1 MSEAGA
7 AGPPAAPPG
16 GIPRLRPTRA
26 HSWRPRPRPGQ
37 RSARPL
43 GLLGPQ
49 DGQGRAGRHP
59 EGPAGGCG
67 GGSSPSIRVSPP
79 RGGSAAAAAATAPCA
94 AAGELRGRAAPRRV
108 GRTRSRTGPP
118 ESAEMSPFE
127 NKGLI
132 LGIMAGTAGI
142 SLMLIWYRKIRKP
155 GAAVHIPAFLDVG
168 NRLNSAGLQNEAPNE
183 QEAVMV
189 LHGRQLQI
197 LEKLNGLL
205 VSVDELKREVKFL
218 KEAIPKLEEL
228 VRNELQGKGDV
239 QRVSPSH
246 RATKRRKAETASG
259 ATETTSSEEAESEGG
274 YLTAHTDSEGD
285 SEEEKGCMKS
295 PNAIVKSEEEELFD
309 LLQQVDN
316 LHKGSEDDKKEGFRL
331 LLEKDDEYENC
342 VDFLWR
348 LARAYGDLFEMT
360 TDAEEKRKYVADG
373 KIKAEKAV
381 QLDARSAESHQWF
394 AIMCG
399 YMSQF
404 ESVQNKIRNG
414 YLFKEH
420 LDKAIEL
427 KPQDPFLYYLNGR
440 WCYSVAQLSWIE
452 KKVAAALFGTPPT
465 STVEEALQNFLKA
478 EEMCPGYSKYNYVYL
493 AKCYKDLGQKN
504 NALKYCDAALSVLSV
519 TNEVGIESDNLLSCD
534 RCLVFGTRYCTVSNN
549 IMFHFLL

>member
-1 MSEAGA
+1 MA
-7 AGPPAAPPG
+7 
-16 GIPRLRPTRA
+16 
-26 HSWRPRPRPGQ
+26 
-37 RSARPL
+37 
-43 GLLGPQ
+43 
-49 DGQGRAGRHP
+49 
-59 EGPAGGCG
+59 
-67 GGSSPSIRVSPP
+67 
-79 RGGSAAAAAATAPCA
+79 
-94 AAGELRGRAAPRRV
+94 
-108 GRTRSRTGPP
+108 
-118 ESAEMSPFE
+118 PFE

-132 LGIMAGTAGI
+132 LGIMAGTAGL
-142 SLMLIWYRKIRKP
+142 SLVLIWYRKIRKP
-155 GAAVHIPAFLDVG
+155 GAAVRVCAFQDIG
-168 NRLNSAGLQNEAPNE
+168 NRINSVGLQNEAPNE
-183 QEAVMV
+183 QGAVMV

-205 VSVDELKREVKFL
+205 LSVDELKREVEFL
-218 KEAIPKLEEL
+218 KEAIPKLEEF

-246 RATKRRKAETASG
+246 RATRRRKAETASG
-259 ATETTSSEEAESEGG
+259 AGETTSSEEAESEGG

-285 SEEEKGCMKS
+285 SEEEKRWMKS
-295 PNAIVKSEEEELFD
+295 PDAMVKSEEEEDLFNF
-309 LLQQVDN
+309 LQQVDN

-331 LLEKDDEYENC
+331 LLEKDDKYENC

-360 TDAEEKRKYVADG
+360 ADAEEKRKYYSNIRNLQSN
-373 KIKAEKAV
+373 KWEY
-381 QLDARSAESHQWF
+381 LF

-440 WCYSVAQLSWIE
+440 WCYSVAQLSWLE

-478 EEMCPGYSKYNYVYL
+478 EEMRPGYSKCNYVYL
-493 AKCYKDLGQKN
+493 AKCYKDLGQKT
-504 NALKYCDAALSVLSV
+504 NALKYCDSALSILSV
-519 TNEVGIESDNLLSCD
+519 TNEDKEAQKDLEALL
-534 RCLVFGTRYCTVSNN
+534 LT
-549 IMFHFLL
+549 LKL

>member
-1 MSEAGA
+1 M
-7 AGPPAAPPG
+7 P
-16 GIPRLRPTRA
+16 
-26 HSWRPRPRPGQ
+26 
-37 RSARPL
+37 
-43 GLLGPQ
+43 
-49 DGQGRAGRHP
+49 
-59 EGPAGGCG
+59 
-67 GGSSPSIRVSPP
+67 
-79 RGGSAAAAAATAPCA
+79 
-94 AAGELRGRAAPRRV
+94 
-108 GRTRSRTGPP
+108 
-118 ESAEMSPFE
+118 PFE
-127 NKGLI
+127 NKGLL
-132 LGIMAGTAGI
+132 LGLMAGTAGL
-142 SLMLIWYRKIRKP
+142 SLVLVWYRRARRAVRAVRVGAP
-155 GAAVHIPAFLDVG
+155 GDAG
-168 NRLNSAGLQNEAPNE
+168 TRLNAAGWRGEAPAE
-183 QEAVMV
+183 QGAVMV

-205 VSVDELKREVKFL
+205 LSVDELKREVEFL

-228 VRNELQGKGDV
+228 VRNELQGKGDA

-246 RATKRRKAETASG
+246 RATRRRKAEAAPG
-259 ATETTSSEEAESEGG
+259 ARETTSSEEAESEGG

-285 SEEEKGCMKS
+285 SEEEKRCMK
-295 PNAIVKSEEEELFD
+295 PPDAMVKSEEEEEDLFNF
-309 LLQQVDN
+309 LQQVDN

-331 LLEKDDEYENC
+331 LLEKDDKYENC

-360 TDAEEKRKYVADG
+360 TDAEEKRKYVAD
-373 KIKAEKAV
+373 EYV
-381 QLDARSAESHQWF
+381 SVWNCWF

-440 WCYSVAQLSWIE
+440 WCYSVSQLSWIE
-452 KKVAAALFGTPPT
+452 KKVATALFGTPPT

-478 EEMCPGYSKYNYVYL
+478 EEMHPGYSKCNYVYL

-504 NALKYCDAALSVLSV
+504 NALKYCDSALSILSV
-519 TNEVGIESDNLLSCD
+519 TNEDKEAQKDLEALL
-534 RCLVFGTRYCTVSNN
+534 LT
-549 IMFHFLL
+549 LKL

>member
-1 MSEAGA
+1 
-7 AGPPAAPPG
+7 
-16 GIPRLRPTRA
+16 
-26 HSWRPRPRPGQ
+26 
-37 RSARPL
+37 
-43 GLLGPQ
+43 
-49 DGQGRAGRHP
+49 
-59 EGPAGGCG
+59 
-67 GGSSPSIRVSPP
+67 
-79 RGGSAAAAAATAPCA
+79 
-94 AAGELRGRAAPRRV
+94 
-108 GRTRSRTGPP
+108 
-118 ESAEMSPFE
+118 MSPFE

-132 LGIMAGTAGI
+132 LGIMAGTAGL
-142 SLMLIWYRKIRKP
+142 SLVLIWYRKTRKP
-155 GAAVHIPAFLDVG
+155 GAALHMRAFQVIG
-168 NRLNSAGLQNEAPNE
+168 NRIDSVGLQNEAPNE
-183 QEAVMV
+183 QGAVMV

-205 VSVDELKREVKFL
+205 LSVDELKREVEFL

-246 RATKRRKAETASG
+246 RATRRRKAETAS
-259 ATETTSSEEAESEGG
+259 AARETTSSEEAESEGG

-285 SEEEKGCMKS
+285 SEEEKRCMKS
-295 PNAIVKSEEEELFD
+295 PDAMVKAEEDED
-309 LLQQVDN
+309 LLNFLQQVDN

-331 LLEKDDEYENC
+331 LIEKNNKYENC

-360 TDAEEKRKYVADG
+360 TDAEEKRKYFSNIRNLQST
-373 KIKAEKAV
+373 KWER
-381 QLDARSAESHQWF
+381 LF

-478 EEMCPGYSKYNYVYL
+478 EEMHPGYSKCNYVYL

-504 NALKYCDAALSVLSV
+504 NALKYCDSALSILSV
-519 TNEVGIESDNLLSCD
+519 TNEDKEAQKDLEALL
-534 RCLVFGTRYCTVSNN
+534 LT
-549 IMFHFLL
+549 LKL

>member
-1 MSEAGA
+1 
-7 AGPPAAPPG
+7 
-16 GIPRLRPTRA
+16 
-26 HSWRPRPRPGQ
+26 
-37 RSARPL
+37 
-43 GLLGPQ
+43 
-49 DGQGRAGRHP
+49 
-59 EGPAGGCG
+59 
-67 GGSSPSIRVSPP
+67 
-79 RGGSAAAAAATAPCA
+79 
-94 AAGELRGRAAPRRV
+94 
-108 GRTRSRTGPP
+108 
-118 ESAEMSPFE
+118 MSPFE

-142 SLMLIWYRKIRKP
+142 SLMLIWYHKIRKH
-155 GAAVHIPAFLDVG
+155 GAAVRIPAFLDVG
-168 NRLNSAGLQNEAPNE
+168 NRLNSVVLQNEALNE
-183 QEAVMV
+183 QGVVMV

-228 VRNELQGKGDV
+228 VLNELQGKGDV

-274 YLTAHTDSEGD
+274 YLTAHTDSEGN

-295 PNAIVKSEEEELFD
+295 PDAIVKSEEEEEEELFN

-316 LHKGSEDDKKEGFRL
+316 LHKGSEDDKKEGFRI
-331 LLEKDDEYENC
+331 LLEKDYKYENC
-342 VDFLWR
+342 ADFLWR

-360 TDAEEKRKYVADG
+360 TDAEEKRKYFSNPRNFQSN
-373 KIKAEKAV
+373 KWEH
-381 QLDARSAESHQWF
+381 LF

-399 YMSQF
+399 YMSQS

-478 EEMCPGYSKYNYVYL
+478 EEMRPGYSKCNYVYL

-504 NALKYCDAALSVLSV
+504 NALKYCDSALSILSV
-519 TNEVGIESDNLLSCD
+519 TNE
-534 RCLVFGTRYCTVSNN
+534 
-549 IMFHFLL
+549 

>member
-1 MSEAGA
+1 
-7 AGPPAAPPG
+7 
-16 GIPRLRPTRA
+16 
-26 HSWRPRPRPGQ
+26 
-37 RSARPL
+37 
-43 GLLGPQ
+43 
-49 DGQGRAGRHP
+49 
-59 EGPAGGCG
+59 
-67 GGSSPSIRVSPP
+67 
-79 RGGSAAAAAATAPCA
+79 
-94 AAGELRGRAAPRRV
+94 
-108 GRTRSRTGPP
+108 
-118 ESAEMSPFE
+118 MSPFE

-132 LGIMAGTAGI
+132 LGVMAGTAGV
-142 SLMLIWYRKIRKP
+142 SLMLIWYRKMRKP
-155 GAAVHIPAFLDVG
+155 VVRVPAFLGAG
-168 NRLNSAGLQNEAPNE
+168 NRLDSVGLQNEAPVE
-183 QEAVMV
+183 QEVVMV

-205 VSVDELKREVKFL
+205 ESMDELKREVKFL

-228 VRNELQGKGDV
+228 VQNELQGKGGV

-246 RATKRRKAETASG
+246 RATKRRKAETTSG

-285 SEEEKGCMKS
+285 SEEEKEHTKS
-295 PNAIVKSEEEELFD
+295 PNAIVKSEEEELFN

-316 LHKGSEDDKKEGFRL
+316 LHKGSEDDKREGFRL
-331 LLEKDDEYENC
+331 LLEKDDKYENC

-348 LARAYGDLFEMT
+348 LARAYGDLFEMAA
-360 TDAEEKRKYVADG
+360 DAEEKRKYFSNPSDFQFN
-373 KIKAEKAV
+373 KWEH
-381 QLDARSAESHQWF
+381 LF

-465 STVEEALQNFLKA
+465 STVEAALQNFLKA
-478 EEMCPGYSKYNYVYL
+478 EEMHPGYSKYNYVYL

-504 NALKYCDAALSVLSV
+504 NALKYCDSALSILSV
-519 TNEVGIESDNLLSCD
+519 TNEDKEAQKDLEALL
-534 RCLVFGTRYCTVSNN
+534 LT
-549 IMFHFLL
+549 LKL

>member
-1 MSEAGA
+1 
-7 AGPPAAPPG
+7 
-16 GIPRLRPTRA
+16 
-26 HSWRPRPRPGQ
+26 
-37 RSARPL
+37 
-43 GLLGPQ
+43 
-49 DGQGRAGRHP
+49 
-59 EGPAGGCG
+59 
-67 GGSSPSIRVSPP
+67 
-79 RGGSAAAAAATAPCA
+79 
-94 AAGELRGRAAPRRV
+94 
-108 GRTRSRTGPP
+108 
-118 ESAEMSPFE
+118 MSPFE

-155 GAAVHIPAFLDVG
+155 SASVRIPVFRDVG
-168 NRLNSAGLQNEAPNE
+168 NRLNSMGLQNEAPNE
-183 QEAVMV
+183 QEVVMV

-228 VRNELQGKGDV
+228 VRNELQGKGGV

-295 PNAIVKSEEEELFD
+295 LDAIVNSEEEEELFN

-331 LLEKDDEYENC
+331 LLEKDDKYENC

-360 TDAEEKRKYVADG
+360 TDAEEKRKYFSNPRNFQSNRW
-373 KIKAEKAV
+373 EH
-381 QLDARSAESHQWF
+381 LF

-427 KPQDPFLYYLNGR
+427 KPQDPFLYYLHGR

-504 NALKYCDAALSVLSV
+504 NALKYCDSALSILSV
-519 TNEVGIESDNLLSCD
+519 TNEDKEAQKDLEALL
-534 RCLVFGTRYCTVSNN
+534 LT
-549 IMFHFLL
+549 LKL

>member
-1 MSEAGA
+1 
-7 AGPPAAPPG
+7 
-16 GIPRLRPTRA
+16 
-26 HSWRPRPRPGQ
+26 
-37 RSARPL
+37 
-43 GLLGPQ
+43 
-49 DGQGRAGRHP
+49 
-59 EGPAGGCG
+59 
-67 GGSSPSIRVSPP
+67 
-79 RGGSAAAAAATAPCA
+79 
-94 AAGELRGRAAPRRV
+94 
-108 GRTRSRTGPP
+108 
-118 ESAEMSPFE
+118 MSPFE
-127 NKGLI
+127 SKGLI

-155 GAAVHIPAFLDVG
+155 SASVRIPVFRDVG
-168 NRLNSAGLQNEAPNE
+168 NRLNSVGLQNEAPNE
-183 QEAVMV
+183 QGVVMV
-189 LHGRQLQI
+189 LHGRQLQM

-285 SEEEKGCMKS
+285 SEEEKGRMKS
-295 PNAIVKSEEEELFD
+295 LDAIVNSEEEEELFN

-331 LLEKDDEYENC
+331 LLEKDDKYENC

-360 TDAEEKRKYVADG
+360 TDAEEKRKYFSNPRNFQSNRW
-373 KIKAEKAV
+373 EH
-381 QLDARSAESHQWF
+381 LF

-404 ESVQNKIRNG
+404 ENVQNKIRNG

-427 KPQDPFLYYLNGR
+427 KPQDPFLYYLCGR

-452 KKVAAALFGTPPT
+452 KKVVAALFGTPPT

-478 EEMCPGYSKYNYVYL
+478 EEMRPGYSKYNYVYL

-504 NALKYCDAALSVLSV
+504 NALKYCDSALSILSV
-519 TNEVGIESDNLLSCD
+519 TNE
-534 RCLVFGTRYCTVSNN
+534 
-549 IMFHFLL
+549 

>member
-1 MSEAGA
+1 
-7 AGPPAAPPG
+7 
-16 GIPRLRPTRA
+16 
-26 HSWRPRPRPGQ
+26 
-37 RSARPL
+37 
-43 GLLGPQ
+43 
-49 DGQGRAGRHP
+49 
-59 EGPAGGCG
+59 
-67 GGSSPSIRVSPP
+67 
-79 RGGSAAAAAATAPCA
+79 
-94 AAGELRGRAAPRRV
+94 
-108 GRTRSRTGPP
+108 
-118 ESAEMSPFE
+118 MSPFE

-132 LGIMAGTAGI
+132 LGIMAGTAGL
-142 SLMLIWYRKIRKP
+142 SLVLVWYHKNRKP
-155 GAAVHIPAFLDVG
+155 AAAVCVRAFQDIG
-168 NRLNSAGLQNEAPNE
+168 NRINSVGLPNEAPNE
-183 QEAVMV
+183 QGAVMV

-205 VSVDELKREVKFL
+205 LSVDELKREVECL

-228 VRNELQGKGDV
+228 VRNELQGKGGV

-246 RATKRRKAETASG
+246 RATRRRKAETTAS
-259 ATETTSSEEAESEGG
+259 TRETTSSEEAESEGG

-285 SEEEKGCMKS
+285 SEEEKRCMKS
-295 PNAIVKSEEEELFD
+295 PDAVVKSEEDED
-309 LLQQVDN
+309 LLNFLQKVDN
-316 LHKGSEDDKKEGFRL
+316 LHKGSEDDKKEGFSL
-331 LLEKDDEYENC
+331 LLEKNDKYGNS

-360 TDAEEKRKYVADG
+360 TDAEEKRKYVTDG

-381 QLDARSAESHQWF
+381 QLDVGSAESHQWF

-404 ESVQNKIRNG
+404 ESIQNKIRNG

-440 WCYSVAQLSWIE
+440 WCYSVAQLSWLE

-478 EEMCPGYSKYNYVYL
+478 EEMHPGYSKCNYVYL

-504 NALKYCDAALSVLSV
+504 NALKYCDSALSILSV
-519 TNEVGIESDNLLSCD
+519 TNEDKEAQKDLEALL
-534 RCLVFGTRYCTVSNN
+534 LT
-549 IMFHFLL
+549 LKL

>member
-1 MSEAGA
+1 M
-7 AGPPAAPPG
+7 
-16 GIPRLRPTRA
+16 
-26 HSWRPRPRPGQ
+26 
-37 RSARPL
+37 
-43 GLLGPQ
+43 
-49 DGQGRAGRHP
+49 
-59 EGPAGGCG
+59 
-67 GGSSPSIRVSPP
+67 SPS
-79 RGGSAAAAAATAPCA
+79 
-94 AAGELRGRAAPRRV
+94 
-108 GRTRSRTGPP
+108 
-118 ESAEMSPFE
+118 E

-142 SLMLIWYRKIRKP
+142 SLMLLWYRKIRKP
-155 GAAVHIPAFLDVG
+155 GVAVHIPAFLDAG
-168 NRLNSAGLQNEAPNE
+168 TRLNSVGLENEAPNE

-295 PNAIVKSEEEELFD
+295 LNAIVKSEEEEELFN

-331 LLEKDDEYENC
+331 LLEKVGKYENC

-360 TDAEEKRKYVADG
+360 TDAEEKRKYVTD
-373 KIKAEKAV
+373 
-381 QLDARSAESHQWF
+381 
-394 AIMCG
+394 
-399 YMSQF
+399 
-404 ESVQNKIRNG
+404 
-414 YLFKEH
+414 
-420 LDKAIEL
+420 
-427 KPQDPFLYYLNGR
+427 
-440 WCYSVAQLSWIE
+440 
-452 KKVAAALFGTPPT
+452 
-465 STVEEALQNFLKA
+465 
-478 EEMCPGYSKYNYVYL
+478 
-493 AKCYKDLGQKN
+493 
-504 NALKYCDAALSVLSV
+504 
-519 TNEVGIESDNLLSCD
+519 
-534 RCLVFGTRYCTVSNN
+534 
-549 IMFHFLL
+549 

>member
-1 MSEAGA
+1 MS
-7 AGPPAAPPG
+7 
-16 GIPRLRPTRA
+16 R
-26 HSWRPRPRPGQ
+26 
-37 RSARPL
+37 
-43 GLLGPQ
+43 
-49 DGQGRAGRHP
+49 
-59 EGPAGGCG
+59 
-67 GGSSPSIRVSPP
+67 
-79 RGGSAAAAAATAPCA
+79 
-94 AAGELRGRAAPRRV
+94 
-108 GRTRSRTGPP
+108 
-118 ESAEMSPFE
+118 FE

-142 SLMLIWYRKIRKP
+142 SLMLIWYRKIRKR
-155 GAAVHIPAFLDVG
+155 GAAVRIPAFLDLG
-168 NRLNSAGLQNEAPNE
+168 NRLNSVGLPNEASHE
-183 QEAVMV
+183 QVVMV

-205 VSVDELKREVKFL
+205 LSVDELKREVTFL

-246 RATKRRKAETASG
+246 RATKRRKVETAAG

-285 SEEEKGCMKS
+285 SEEEKGCVKS
-295 PNAIVKSEEEELFD
+295 PDAIVKSEEELFN
-309 LLQQVDN
+309 LLQQVDS
-316 LHKGSEDDKKEGFRL
+316 LHKGSEDDKKESFRL
-331 LLEKDDEYENC
+331 LLEKDDKYQNC

-360 TDAEEKRKYVADG
+360 TDAEEKRKYYVC
-373 KIKAEKAV
+373 V
-381 QLDARSAESHQWF
+381 FFFSPLRF

-478 EEMCPGYSKYNYVYL
+478 EEMRPGYSKYNYVYL

-504 NALKYCDAALSVLSV
+504 NALKYCDSALSILSV
-519 TNEVGIESDNLLSCD
+519 TNE
-534 RCLVFGTRYCTVSNN
+534 
-549 IMFHFLL
+549 

>member
-1 MSEAGA
+1 MS
-7 AGPPAAPPG
+7 
-16 GIPRLRPTRA
+16 R
-26 HSWRPRPRPGQ
+26 
-37 RSARPL
+37 
-43 GLLGPQ
+43 
-49 DGQGRAGRHP
+49 
-59 EGPAGGCG
+59 
-67 GGSSPSIRVSPP
+67 
-79 RGGSAAAAAATAPCA
+79 
-94 AAGELRGRAAPRRV
+94 
-108 GRTRSRTGPP
+108 
-118 ESAEMSPFE
+118 FE

-132 LGIMAGTAGI
+132 LGIMAGTAGL
-142 SLMLIWYRKIRKP
+142 SLVLVWYRKIRKP
-155 GAAVHIPAFLDVG
+155 AAAVRIRAFQDIG
-168 NRLNSAGLQNEAPNE
+168 NRINSVGLPNEASNE
-183 QEAVMV
+183 QGAVMV

-205 VSVDELKREVKFL
+205 LSVDELKREVEFL

-228 VRNELQGKGDV
+228 VRNELQGKGDI

-246 RATKRRKAETASG
+246 RATRRRKAETAPS
-259 ATETTSSEEAESEGG
+259 ARETTSSEEAESEGG

-285 SEEEKGCMKS
+285 SEEEKRCMKS
-295 PNAIVKSEEEELFD
+295 PDATVKSEEDED
-309 LLQQVDN
+309 LLNFLQRVDN
-316 LHKGSEDDKKEGFRL
+316 LHKGSEEDKKEGFRL
-331 LLEKDDEYENC
+331 LLEKEDKYENC

-360 TDAEEKRKYVADG
+360 ADAEEKRKYFSN
-373 KIKAEKAV
+373 IRNLQSNRWEY
-381 QLDARSAESHQWF
+381 LF

-440 WCYSVAQLSWIE
+440 WCYSVAQLSWLE

-478 EEMCPGYSKYNYVYL
+478 EEMHPGYSKCNYVYL

-504 NALKYCDAALSVLSV
+504 NALKCCDSALSILSV
-519 TNEVGIESDNLLSCD
+519 TNEDKEAQKDLEALL
-534 RCLVFGTRYCTVSNN
+534 LT
-549 IMFHFLL
+549 LKL

>member
-1 MSEAGA
+1 
-7 AGPPAAPPG
+7 
-16 GIPRLRPTRA
+16 
-26 HSWRPRPRPGQ
+26 
-37 RSARPL
+37 
-43 GLLGPQ
+43 
-49 DGQGRAGRHP
+49 
-59 EGPAGGCG
+59 
-67 GGSSPSIRVSPP
+67 
-79 RGGSAAAAAATAPCA
+79 
-94 AAGELRGRAAPRRV
+94 
-108 GRTRSRTGPP
+108 
-118 ESAEMSPFE
+118 MSPFE

-132 LGIMAGTAGI
+132 LGVMAGTAGI
-142 SLMLIWYRKIRKP
+142 SLMLIWYRKSRKP
-155 GAAVHIPAFLDVG
+155 SAAVHIPAFLDVG
-168 NRLNSAGLQNEAPNE
+168 NRLNSLGLQNEAPNE
-183 QEAVMV
+183 QGVVMV

-246 RATKRRKAETASG
+246 RATKRRKPETASG

-295 PNAIVKSEEEELFD
+295 PDAIVKSEEEQELFD

-331 LLEKDDEYENC
+331 LLEKDEKYENC

-360 TDAEEKRKYVADG
+360 TDAEEKRKYVSDEMQSCLNAN
-373 KIKAEKAV
+373 EN
-381 QLDARSAESHQWF
+381 RF

-465 STVEEALQNFLKA
+465 STVEEALQHFLKA
-478 EEMCPGYSKYNYVYL
+478 EEMHPGYSKCNYVYL

-504 NALKYCDAALSVLSV
+504 NALKYCDSALSILSV
-519 TNEVGIESDNLLSCD
+519 TNEDKEAQKDLEALL
-534 RCLVFGTRYCTVSNN
+534 LT
-549 IMFHFLL
+549 LKL

>member
-1 MSEAGA
+1 
-7 AGPPAAPPG
+7 
-16 GIPRLRPTRA
+16 
-26 HSWRPRPRPGQ
+26 
-37 RSARPL
+37 
-43 GLLGPQ
+43 
-49 DGQGRAGRHP
+49 
-59 EGPAGGCG
+59 
-67 GGSSPSIRVSPP
+67 
-79 RGGSAAAAAATAPCA
+79 
-94 AAGELRGRAAPRRV
+94 
-108 GRTRSRTGPP
+108 
-118 ESAEMSPFE
+118 MSPFE

-155 GAAVHIPAFLDVG
+155 GAAVRIPALIDVG
-168 NRLNSAGLQNEAPNE
+168 NRLNSLGLQNEASNE
-183 QEAVMV
+183 QGAVMV

-205 VSVDELKREVKFL
+205 LSVDELKREVKFL

-246 RATKRRKAETASG
+246 RPTKRRKAETASG

-274 YLTAHTDSEGD
+274 YLTAQTDSEGD
-285 SEEEKGCMKS
+285 SEEEKGRTKS
-295 PNAIVKSEEEELFD
+295 PDAIVKSEEEEELFN

-331 LLEKDDEYENC
+331 LLEKDEKYENC
-342 VDFLWR
+342 ADFLWR
-348 LARAYGDLFEMT
+348 LARAYGDQFEMT
-360 TDAEEKRKYVADG
+360 TDAEEKRKYVTDG
-373 KIKAEKAV
+373 KQRKIFLCKMP
-381 QLDARSAESHQWF
+381 F

-478 EEMCPGYSKYNYVYL
+478 EEMHPGYSKYNYVYL

-504 NALKYCDAALSVLSV
+504 NALKYCDSALSILSV
-519 TNEVGIESDNLLSCD
+519 TNE
-534 RCLVFGTRYCTVSNN
+534 
-549 IMFHFLL
+549 

>member
-1 MSEAGA
+1 
-7 AGPPAAPPG
+7 
-16 GIPRLRPTRA
+16 
-26 HSWRPRPRPGQ
+26 
-37 RSARPL
+37 
-43 GLLGPQ
+43 
-49 DGQGRAGRHP
+49 
-59 EGPAGGCG
+59 
-67 GGSSPSIRVSPP
+67 
-79 RGGSAAAAAATAPCA
+79 
-94 AAGELRGRAAPRRV
+94 
-108 GRTRSRTGPP
+108 
-118 ESAEMSPFE
+118 MSPFE

-132 LGIMAGTAGI
+132 LGIMAGTAGL
-142 SLMLIWYRKIRKP
+142 SLVLIWYRKIRKP
-155 GAAVHIPAFLDVG
+155 GATVRIRAFQDIG
-168 NRLNSAGLQNEAPNE
+168 NRIDSVGLQNQASNE
-183 QEAVMV
+183 QGAVMV

-205 VSVDELKREVKFL
+205 LSVDELKREVEFL

-239 QRVSPSH
+239 HRVSPSH
-246 RATKRRKAETASG
+246 RATRRRKAETASG
-259 ATETTSSEEAESEGG
+259 ARETTSSEEAESEGG

-285 SEEEKGCMKS
+285 SEEEKRCMKS
-295 PNAIVKSEEEELFD
+295 PDAMVKSEEDEDLFNF
-309 LLQQVDN
+309 LQQVDN
-316 LHKGSEDDKKEGFRL
+316 LHKGSEDDKKESFRL
-331 LLEKDDEYENC
+331 LLEKDDKYENC
-342 VDFLWR
+342 ADFLWR

-360 TDAEEKRKYVADG
+360 TDAEEKRKYVTDVSNIRNLQSY
-373 KIKAEKAV
+373 KWEH
-381 QLDARSAESHQWF
+381 LF

-440 WCYSVAQLSWIE
+440 WCYSVSQLSWLE

-478 EEMCPGYSKYNYVYL
+478 EEMHPGYSKCNYVYL

-504 NALKYCDAALSVLSV
+504 NALKYCDSALSILSV
-519 TNEVGIESDNLLSCD
+519 TNE
-534 RCLVFGTRYCTVSNN
+534 
-549 IMFHFLL
+549 

>member
-1 MSEAGA
+1 
-7 AGPPAAPPG
+7 
-16 GIPRLRPTRA
+16 
-26 HSWRPRPRPGQ
+26 
-37 RSARPL
+37 
-43 GLLGPQ
+43 
-49 DGQGRAGRHP
+49 
-59 EGPAGGCG
+59 
-67 GGSSPSIRVSPP
+67 
-79 RGGSAAAAAATAPCA
+79 
-94 AAGELRGRAAPRRV
+94 
-108 GRTRSRTGPP
+108 
-118 ESAEMSPFE
+118 MSPFE

-155 GAAVHIPAFLDVG
+155 GAAVRIPAFVDVG
-168 NRLNSAGLQNEAPNE
+168 NRLNSLGLQNEASNE
-183 QEAVMV
+183 EGAVMV

-205 VSVDELKREVKFL
+205 ISVDELKREVKFL

-228 VRNELQGKGDV
+228 VRNELQGKGNV

-246 RATKRRKAETASG
+246 RATKRRKAEAASG

-274 YLTAHTDSEGD
+274 YLTAQTDSEGD

-295 PNAIVKSEEEELFD
+295 PDAIVKSEEEEELINF
-309 LLQQVDN
+309 LQQVDN

-331 LLEKDDEYENC
+331 LLEKDEKYENC

-348 LARAYGDLFEMT
+348 LARAYGDQFEMT
-360 TDAEEKRKYVADG
+360 TDAEEKRKYHVC
-373 KIKAEKAV
+373 V
-381 QLDARSAESHQWF
+381 FFFSPLRF

-478 EEMCPGYSKYNYVYL
+478 EEMHPGYSKYNYVYL

-504 NALKYCDAALSVLSV
+504 NALKYCDSALSILSV
-519 TNEVGIESDNLLSCD
+519 TNEDKEAQKDLEALL
-534 RCLVFGTRYCTVSNN
+534 LT
-549 IMFHFLL
+549 LKL

>member
-1 MSEAGA
+1 MA
-7 AGPPAAPPG
+7 
-16 GIPRLRPTRA
+16 
-26 HSWRPRPRPGQ
+26 
-37 RSARPL
+37 
-43 GLLGPQ
+43 
-49 DGQGRAGRHP
+49 
-59 EGPAGGCG
+59 
-67 GGSSPSIRVSPP
+67 
-79 RGGSAAAAAATAPCA
+79 
-94 AAGELRGRAAPRRV
+94 
-108 GRTRSRTGPP
+108 
-118 ESAEMSPFE
+118 PFE

-132 LGIMAGTAGI
+132 LSIVAGTAGL
-142 SLMLIWYRKIRKP
+142 SLMLIWYRKSRKRH
-155 GAAVHIPAFLDVG
+155 ALVRLPALLRGG
-168 NRLNSAGLQNEAPNE
+168 NRLSSLSLENEAPNE
-183 QEAVMV
+183 QGEVMV
-189 LHGRQLQI
+189 LHRRQLQI

-205 VSVDELKREVKFL
+205 LSVEELKREVKFL

-246 RATKRRKAETASG
+246 RVTKRRKAETGSG

-285 SEEEKGCMKS
+285 SEEEKGCVKS
-295 PNAIVKSEEEELFD
+295 PDAVVKSEEEEELFN

-316 LHKGSEDDKKEGFRL
+316 LHKGSENDKKEAFRL
-331 LLEKDDEYENC
+331 LLEKNDKYENY

-348 LARAYGDLFEMT
+348 LVRAYGDLFEMT
-360 TDAEEKRKYVADG
+360 TDAEEKRKYYVC
-373 KIKAEKAV
+373 V
-381 QLDARSAESHQWF
+381 FFFSPLRF

-427 KPQDPFLYYLNGR
+427 NPQDPFLYYLNGR

-478 EEMCPGYSKYNYVYL
+478 EEMRPGYSKCNYVYL

-504 NALKYCDAALSVLSV
+504 NALKYCDSALSVLSV
-519 TNEVGIESDNLLSCD
+519 TNE
-534 RCLVFGTRYCTVSNN
+534 
-549 IMFHFLL
+549 

>member
-1 MSEAGA
+1 
-7 AGPPAAPPG
+7 
-16 GIPRLRPTRA
+16 
-26 HSWRPRPRPGQ
+26 
-37 RSARPL
+37 
-43 GLLGPQ
+43 
-49 DGQGRAGRHP
+49 
-59 EGPAGGCG
+59 
-67 GGSSPSIRVSPP
+67 
-79 RGGSAAAAAATAPCA
+79 
-94 AAGELRGRAAPRRV
+94 
-108 GRTRSRTGPP
+108 
-118 ESAEMSPFE
+118 MSPFE

-132 LGIMAGTAGI
+132 LGIMAGTAGL
-142 SLMLIWYRKIRKP
+142 SLVLVWYRKIRKP
-155 GAAVHIPAFLDVG
+155 GTAVRIRAFQDIG
-168 NRLNSAGLQNEAPNE
+168 NKINSAGLQNEAPNE
-183 QEAVMV
+183 QGAVMV

-205 VSVDELKREVKFL
+205 LSVDELKREVEFL

-246 RATKRRKAETASG
+246 RAARRRKADTASG
-259 ATETTSSEEAESEGG
+259 ARETTSSEEAESEGG

-285 SEEEKGCMKS
+285 SEEEKRCVKS
-295 PNAIVKSEEEELFD
+295 PDAVVKSEEDEDLFNF
-309 LLQQVDN
+309 LQQVDS

-331 LLEKDDEYENC
+331 LLEKDDKYENC

-360 TDAEEKRKYVADG
+360 TDAEEKRQYVT
-373 KIKAEKAV
+373 
-381 QLDARSAESHQWF
+381 DALVKFSSRRNLQSNKWEYLF

-478 EEMCPGYSKYNYVYL
+478 EEMHPGYSKCNYVYL

-504 NALKYCDAALSVLSV
+504 NALKYCDSALSILSV
-519 TNEVGIESDNLLSCD
+519 TNEDKEAQKDLEALL
-534 RCLVFGTRYCTVSNN
+534 LT
-549 IMFHFLL
+549 LKL

>member
-1 MSEAGA
+1 
-7 AGPPAAPPG
+7 
-16 GIPRLRPTRA
+16 
-26 HSWRPRPRPGQ
+26 
-37 RSARPL
+37 
-43 GLLGPQ
+43 
-49 DGQGRAGRHP
+49 
-59 EGPAGGCG
+59 
-67 GGSSPSIRVSPP
+67 
-79 RGGSAAAAAATAPCA
+79 
-94 AAGELRGRAAPRRV
+94 
-108 GRTRSRTGPP
+108 
-118 ESAEMSPFE
+118 MSPFE

-132 LGIMAGTAGI
+132 LGIMAGTAGL
-142 SLMLIWYRKIRKP
+142 SLVLIWYRKIRKP
-155 GAAVHIPAFLDVG
+155 GAALRMRAFQVIG
-168 NRLNSAGLQNEAPNE
+168 NRINSVGLQNEAPNE
-183 QEAVMV
+183 QGAVMV

-205 VSVDELKREVKFL
+205 LSVDELKREVEFL

-228 VRNELQGKGDV
+228 VRNELQGKSDV
-239 QRVSPSH
+239 QRVSPLH
-246 RATKRRKAETASG
+246 RATRRRKTETASG
-259 ATETTSSEEAESEGG
+259 ARETTSSEEAESEGG

-285 SEEEKGCMKS
+285 SEEEKRCVKS
-295 PNAIVKSEEEELFD
+295 PDAIVKSEEDED
-309 LLQQVDN
+309 LLNFLQQVDN

-331 LLEKDDEYENC
+331 LLEKDNKYENC

-360 TDAEEKRKYVADG
+360 SDAEEKRKYFSN
-373 KIKAEKAV
+373 I
-381 QLDARSAESHQWF
+381 RSLQSNKWECLF

-478 EEMCPGYSKYNYVYL
+478 EEMHPGYSKCNYVYL

-504 NALKYCDAALSVLSV
+504 NALKYCDSALSILSV
-519 TNEVGIESDNLLSCD
+519 TNE
-534 RCLVFGTRYCTVSNN
+534 
-549 IMFHFLL
+549 

>member
-1 MSEAGA
+1 
-7 AGPPAAPPG
+7 
-16 GIPRLRPTRA
+16 
-26 HSWRPRPRPGQ
+26 
-37 RSARPL
+37 
-43 GLLGPQ
+43 
-49 DGQGRAGRHP
+49 
-59 EGPAGGCG
+59 
-67 GGSSPSIRVSPP
+67 
-79 RGGSAAAAAATAPCA
+79 
-94 AAGELRGRAAPRRV
+94 
-108 GRTRSRTGPP
+108 
-118 ESAEMSPFE
+118 MSPFE

-155 GAAVHIPAFLDVG
+155 GAAVRIPAFLDVG
-168 NRLNSAGLQNEAPNE
+168 NRLNSVGLQNEAPNE
-183 QEAVMV
+183 QGVVMV

-197 LEKLNGLL
+197 LEKLNDLL
-205 VSVDELKREVKFL
+205 ISVDELKREMKFL

-295 PNAIVKSEEEELFD
+295 PDATVKSEEEEELFN

-331 LLEKDDEYENC
+331 LLEKDNKYENC

-360 TDAEEKRKYVADG
+360 TDAEEKRKYFSNPRNFQSN
-373 KIKAEKAV
+373 KWEH
-381 QLDARSAESHQWF
+381 LF

-504 NALKYCDAALSVLSV
+504 NALKYCDSALSILSV
-519 TNEVGIESDNLLSCD
+519 TNEDKEAQKDLEALL
-534 RCLVFGTRYCTVSNN
+534 LT
-549 IMFHFLL
+549 LKL

>member
-1 MSEAGA
+1 
-7 AGPPAAPPG
+7 
-16 GIPRLRPTRA
+16 
-26 HSWRPRPRPGQ
+26 
-37 RSARPL
+37 
-43 GLLGPQ
+43 
-49 DGQGRAGRHP
+49 
-59 EGPAGGCG
+59 
-67 GGSSPSIRVSPP
+67 
-79 RGGSAAAAAATAPCA
+79 
-94 AAGELRGRAAPRRV
+94 
-108 GRTRSRTGPP
+108 
-118 ESAEMSPFE
+118 MSPFE
-127 NKGLI
+127 NKAVI
-132 LGIMAGTAGI
+132 LGVMAGTAGI
-142 SLMLIWYRKIRKP
+142 SLVLIWYRKIRKP
-155 GAAVHIPAFLDVG
+155 GAAVCVPAFLDVG
-168 NRLNSAGLQNEAPNE
+168 NRLDSVGLQNEAPAE
-183 QEAVMV
+183 QGVVMV

-228 VRNELQGKGDV
+228 VRNELQRKRDV

-246 RATKRRKAETASG
+246 RAAKRRKAEAASG

-285 SEEEKGCMKS
+285 FEEEEGWIKS
-295 PNAIVKSEEEELFD
+295 PDTIVKSEEEELFNF
-309 LLQQVDN
+309 LQQVDN
-316 LHKGSEDDKKEGFRL
+316 LHKGSEDDKKEGLRL
-331 LLEKDDEYENC
+331 LLEKDDKYENC

-348 LARAYGDLFEMT
+348 LARSYGDLFEMT
-360 TDAEEKRKYVADG
+360 ADPEEKRKYFFNPRNFQSN
-373 KIKAEKAV
+373 KWEH
-381 QLDARSAESHQWF
+381 LF

-452 KKVAAALFGTPPT
+452 KKVAAALFGTSPT

-478 EEMCPGYSKYNYVYL
+478 EEMCPGYSKCNYVYL

-504 NALKYCDAALSVLSV
+504 NALKYCDSALSILSV
-519 TNEVGIESDNLLSCD
+519 TNE
-534 RCLVFGTRYCTVSNN
+534 
-549 IMFHFLL
+549 

>member
-1 MSEAGA
+1 M
-7 AGPPAAPPG
+7 P
-16 GIPRLRPTRA
+16 
-26 HSWRPRPRPGQ
+26 
-37 RSARPL
+37 
-43 GLLGPQ
+43 
-49 DGQGRAGRHP
+49 
-59 EGPAGGCG
+59 
-67 GGSSPSIRVSPP
+67 
-79 RGGSAAAAAATAPCA
+79 
-94 AAGELRGRAAPRRV
+94 
-108 GRTRSRTGPP
+108 
-118 ESAEMSPFE
+118 PFE

-132 LGIMAGTAGI
+132 LGVMAGTAGL
-142 SLMLIWYRKIRKP
+142 SLVLVWYHKIRKR
-155 GAAVHIPAFLDVG
+155 GAALRVRAFQDIG
-168 NRLNSAGLQNEAPNE
+168 NSLNSVGFQNEAPNE
-183 QEAVMV
+183 QGAVMV

-205 VSVDELKREVKFL
+205 LSVDELKREVEFL

-228 VRNELQGKGDV
+228 VRNELQGKGDI

-246 RATKRRKAETASG
+246 RATRRRKAETASG
-259 ATETTSSEEAESEGG
+259 ARETTSSEEADSEGG

-285 SEEEKGCMKS
+285 SEEEKRCMK
-295 PNAIVKSEEEELFD
+295 PPDAMVKSEEEEELFNF
-309 LLQQVDN
+309 LQQVDN
-316 LHKGSEDDKKEGFRL
+316 LHKGSEDDKKEAFRL
-331 LLEKDDEYENC
+331 LLEKDNEFNYAAVVYFQYENC

-360 TDAEEKRKYVADG
+360 TDAEEKRKYVIDG

-381 QLDARSAESHQWF
+381 QLDDRSAESHQWF

-452 KKVAAALFGTPPT
+452 KKVATALFGTPPT

-478 EEMCPGYSKYNYVYL
+478 EEMRPGYSKCNYVYL

-504 NALKYCDAALSVLSV
+504 NALKYCDSALSILSV
-519 TNEVGIESDNLLSCD
+519 TNEDKEAQKDLEALL
-534 RCLVFGTRYCTVSNN
+534 LT
-549 IMFHFLL
+549 LKL

>member
-1 MSEAGA
+1 
-7 AGPPAAPPG
+7 
-16 GIPRLRPTRA
+16 
-26 HSWRPRPRPGQ
+26 
-37 RSARPL
+37 
-43 GLLGPQ
+43 
-49 DGQGRAGRHP
+49 
-59 EGPAGGCG
+59 
-67 GGSSPSIRVSPP
+67 
-79 RGGSAAAAAATAPCA
+79 
-94 AAGELRGRAAPRRV
+94 
-108 GRTRSRTGPP
+108 
-118 ESAEMSPFE
+118 MSPFE

-132 LGIMAGTAGI
+132 LGIVAGTAGL
-142 SLMLIWYRKIRKP
+142 SLVLVWYRKTRKP
-155 GAAVHIPAFLDVG
+155 GAAVRIHAFQDIS
-168 NRLNSAGLQNEAPNE
+168 NKINSVALQNEASNE
-183 QEAVMV
+183 QGAVMV

-205 VSVDELKREVKFL
+205 LSVDELKREVEFL

-228 VRNELQGKGDV
+228 VRNELQGKGDA

-246 RATKRRKAETASG
+246 RATRRRKAETASG
-259 ATETTSSEEAESEGG
+259 ARETTSSEEAESEGG

-285 SEEEKGCMKS
+285 SEEEKRCMKS
-295 PNAIVKSEEEELFD
+295 PDAIVKSEEDED
-309 LLQQVDN
+309 LINFLQKVDN
-316 LHKGSEDDKKEGFRL
+316 LHKGSEEDKKEGFRL
-331 LLEKDDEYENC
+331 LLEKDDKYEKC

-360 TDAEEKRKYVADG
+360 SDAEEKRKYVTDG
-373 KIKAEKAV
+373 KLKAEKAV

-427 KPQDPFLYYLNGR
+427 KPQDPLLYYLNGR

-478 EEMCPGYSKYNYVYL
+478 EEMHPGYSKCNYVYL

-504 NALKYCDAALSVLSV
+504 NALKYCDSALSILSV
-519 TNEVGIESDNLLSCD
+519 TNEASKFLGEETNQAVLTIQKG
-534 RCLVFGTRYCTVSNN
+534 VSFSGPVCVCVTHACVMLGNEALELR
-549 IMFHFLL
+549 I

>member
-1 MSEAGA
+1 
-7 AGPPAAPPG
+7 
-16 GIPRLRPTRA
+16 
-26 HSWRPRPRPGQ
+26 
-37 RSARPL
+37 
-43 GLLGPQ
+43 
-49 DGQGRAGRHP
+49 
-59 EGPAGGCG
+59 
-67 GGSSPSIRVSPP
+67 
-79 RGGSAAAAAATAPCA
+79 
-94 AAGELRGRAAPRRV
+94 
-108 GRTRSRTGPP
+108 
-118 ESAEMSPFE
+118 MSPFE

-155 GAAVHIPAFLDVG
+155 GAAVRIPAFIDVG
-168 NRLNSAGLQNEAPNE
+168 NRLNSVGLQNEAPNE
-183 QEAVMV
+183 QGAVMV

-205 VSVDELKREVKFL
+205 LSVDELKREVKFL

-239 QRVSPSH
+239 QRISPSH

-285 SEEEKGCMKS
+285 SEEEKGRMKS
-295 PNAIVKSEEEELFD
+295 SDAIVKSAEEEELFN
-309 LLQQVDN
+309 LLQKVDN

-360 TDAEEKRKYVADG
+360 TDAEEKRKYVTDG
-373 KIKAEKAV
+373 CLRRVENGPEGF
-381 QLDARSAESHQWF
+381 LRF

-478 EEMCPGYSKYNYVYL
+478 EEMHPGYSKYNYVYL

-504 NALKYCDAALSVLSV
+504 NALKYCDFALSILSV
-519 TNEVGIESDNLLSCD
+519 TNEDKEAQKDLEALL
-534 RCLVFGTRYCTVSNN
+534 LT
-549 IMFHFLL
+549 LKL

>member
-1 MSEAGA
+1 
-7 AGPPAAPPG
+7 
-16 GIPRLRPTRA
+16 
-26 HSWRPRPRPGQ
+26 
-37 RSARPL
+37 
-43 GLLGPQ
+43 
-49 DGQGRAGRHP
+49 
-59 EGPAGGCG
+59 
-67 GGSSPSIRVSPP
+67 
-79 RGGSAAAAAATAPCA
+79 
-94 AAGELRGRAAPRRV
+94 
-108 GRTRSRTGPP
+108 
-118 ESAEMSPFE
+118 MSPFE

-132 LGIMAGTAGI
+132 LGVMAGTAGL
-142 SLMLIWYRKIRKP
+142 SLVLIWYRKIRKP
-155 GAAVHIPAFLDVG
+155 GTAVRIRAFQDIG
-168 NRLNSAGLQNEAPNE
+168 NKISSVGLQNEAPNE
-183 QEAVMV
+183 QGPVMV

-205 VSVDELKREVKFL
+205 LSVDELKREVEFL

-246 RATKRRKAETASG
+246 RATRRRKAETASG
-259 ATETTSSEEAESEGG
+259 ARETTSSEEAESEGG

-285 SEEEKGCMKS
+285 SEEEKTCMKS
-295 PNAIVKSEEEELFD
+295 PDAMVKSEEDEDLFNF
-309 LLQQVDN
+309 LQQVDN

-331 LLEKDDEYENC
+331 LLEKDDKYENS
-342 VDFLWR
+342 VEFLWR

-360 TDAEEKRKYVADG
+360 TDDEEKRKYVTDV
-373 KIKAEKAV
+373 KQNSSKFWKM
-381 QLDARSAESHQWF
+381 LF

-478 EEMCPGYSKYNYVYL
+478 EEMHPGYSKCNYVYL
-493 AKCYKDLGQKN
+493 AKCYKDLGQRN
-504 NALKYCDAALSVLSV
+504 NALKYCDSALSILSV
-519 TNEVGIESDNLLSCD
+519 TNEDKEAQKDLEALL
-534 RCLVFGTRYCTVSNN
+534 LT
-549 IMFHFLL
+549 LKL

>member
-1 MSEAGA
+1 
-7 AGPPAAPPG
+7 
-16 GIPRLRPTRA
+16 
-26 HSWRPRPRPGQ
+26 
-37 RSARPL
+37 
-43 GLLGPQ
+43 
-49 DGQGRAGRHP
+49 
-59 EGPAGGCG
+59 
-67 GGSSPSIRVSPP
+67 
-79 RGGSAAAAAATAPCA
+79 
-94 AAGELRGRAAPRRV
+94 
-108 GRTRSRTGPP
+108 
-118 ESAEMSPFE
+118 MSPFE

-132 LGIMAGTAGI
+132 LGIMAGTAGL
-142 SLMLIWYRKIRKP
+142 SLVLIWYRKILKP
-155 GAAVHIPAFLDVG
+155 GAALRVRAFQDVG
-168 NRLNSAGLQNEAPNE
+168 NRINSVVLQNEAPNE
-183 QEAVMV
+183 QGAVMV

-205 VSVDELKREVKFL
+205 LSVDELKREVEFL

-246 RATKRRKAETASG
+246 RATRRRKAETASG
-259 ATETTSSEEAESEGG
+259 VRETTSSEEAESEGG

-285 SEEEKGCMKS
+285 SEEEKRSMKS
-295 PNAIVKSEEEELFD
+295 PDAMVKSEEDED
-309 LLQQVDN
+309 LLNFLQQVDN

-331 LLEKDDEYENC
+331 LLEKDNKYENC

-360 TDAEEKRKYVADG
+360 TDTEEKRKYITDG
-373 KIKAEKAV
+373 KQRKKYV
-381 QLDARSAESHQWF
+381 CVFFFSPLRF

-478 EEMCPGYSKYNYVYL
+478 EEMHPGYSKCNYVYL

-504 NALKYCDAALSVLSV
+504 NALKYCDSALSILSV
-519 TNEVGIESDNLLSCD
+519 TNEDKEAQKDLEALL
-534 RCLVFGTRYCTVSNN
+534 LT
-549 IMFHFLL
+549 LKL

>member
-1 MSEAGA
+1 
-7 AGPPAAPPG
+7 
-16 GIPRLRPTRA
+16 
-26 HSWRPRPRPGQ
+26 
-37 RSARPL
+37 
-43 GLLGPQ
+43 
-49 DGQGRAGRHP
+49 
-59 EGPAGGCG
+59 
-67 GGSSPSIRVSPP
+67 
-79 RGGSAAAAAATAPCA
+79 
-94 AAGELRGRAAPRRV
+94 
-108 GRTRSRTGPP
+108 
-118 ESAEMSPFE
+118 MSPFE

-142 SLMLIWYRKIRKP
+142 SLMLVWYRKIRKP
-155 GAAVHIPAFLDVG
+155 SAAVRIPAYLDVG
-168 NRLNSAGLQNEAPNE
+168 NRLNSVGLQDEVPNE
-183 QEAVMV
+183 QGAVMV

-205 VSVDELKREVKFL
+205 VSVDELKREVTFL
-218 KEAIPKLEEL
+218 KEAVPRLEEL

-239 QRVSPSH
+239 QRASPSH
-246 RATKRRKAETASG
+246 RATKRRKGETVSG

-285 SEEEKGCMKS
+285 SEEEKECVKS
-295 PNAIVKSEEEELFD
+295 PNAAVKSEEEELLNF
-309 LLQQVDN
+309 LQQVDN
-316 LHKGSEDDKKEGFRL
+316 LHKGSQDDKKKGFQL
-331 LLEKDDEYENC
+331 LCEKDDKYENC

-360 TDAEEKRKYVADG
+360 TDAEEKRQYVTDDVST
-373 KIKAEKAV
+373 EEERV
-381 QLDARSAESHQWF
+381 ENRF

-440 WCYSVAQLSWIE
+440 WCYSVAQLSWLE

-465 STVEEALQNFLKA
+465 STIEEALQNFLKA
-478 EEMCPGYSKYNYVYL
+478 EEMHPGYSKCNYVYL
-493 AKCYKDLGQKN
+493 AKCYKDLGQKS
-504 NALKYCDAALSVLSV
+504 NALKYCDSALSVLSV
-519 TNEVGIESDNLLSCD
+519 TNE
-534 RCLVFGTRYCTVSNN
+534 
-549 IMFHFLL
+549 